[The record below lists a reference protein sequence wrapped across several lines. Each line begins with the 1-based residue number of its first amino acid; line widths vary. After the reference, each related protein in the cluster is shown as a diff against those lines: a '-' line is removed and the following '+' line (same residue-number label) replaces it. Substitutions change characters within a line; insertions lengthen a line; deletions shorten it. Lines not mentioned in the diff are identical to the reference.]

1 MTPHDFARLL
11 DRHGP
16 PLVLYARQW
25 CGSPEDVVQEA
36 FLKLVKISEPPRDV
50 VPWLYRVVRNGAIDA
65 SRAAKR
71 RQRREATAACPRPWF
86 NEIESDGITS
96 AAAVNALQNLP
107 VEERE
112 VIVARLWGELSFEQI
127 AEVAGCS
134 PSTAFRR
141 YNAGI
146 EALRKELNKP

>member
-1 MTPHDFARLL
+1 
-11 DRHGP
+11 
-16 PLVLYARQW
+16 
-25 CGSPEDVVQEA
+25 
-36 FLKLVKISEPPRDV
+36 
-50 VPWLYRVVRNGAIDA
+50 VRNGAIDA
-65 SRAAKR
+65 SRMAQR
-71 RQRREATAACPRPWF
+71 RQRREASAACPRQWF
-86 NEIESDGITS
+86 NEIESDGMTAS
-96 AAAVNALQNLP
+96 AAVNALQNLP

-146 EALRKELNKP
+146 EALRKELNRP